1 MVSPLLPILLKVPW
15 YIWGI
20 CALFG
25 GYISYILI
33 KKLNPSLV
41 DKIKFILKYKYFKI
55 PLKANREVRKI
66 IKNELICAR
75 EGTKYESFQE
85 FLKDCPEYQ
94 LKTGSIDTT
103 IRNIFRSFGVVYQQ
117 YVFIDPSSVKDKT
130 AWLRR
135 DGDTLIHE
143 KGTYCP
149 AWESEKEIQY
159 FDIHDMRPLIDKTK
173 DMDWKNQ
180 DAVADVVTAIT
191 NARSM
196 LGLSGDNSSK
206 LILIVVVLSA
216 IAIII
221 AGAGIYMQIE
231 NQKQSVLVLEK
242 IYNVV
247 NQTQIIGR

>member
-1 MVSPLLPILLKVPW
+1 MNK
-15 YIWGI
+15 
-20 CALFG
+20 
-25 GYISYILI
+25 YILKLPYI
-33 KKLNPSLV
+33 GKKIYR
-41 DKIKFILKYKYFKI
+41 KELKTQSD
-55 PLKANREVRKI
+55 
-66 IKNELICAR
+66 NELKSAKA
-75 EGTKYESFQE
+75 GTKYESFQE

-94 LKTGSIDTT
+94 LKSGSIDTT
-103 IRNIFRSFGVVYQQ
+103 IRNIFRSFGVRYQQ
-117 YVFIDPSSVKDKT
+117 YVFIDPSAVTDKT

-135 DGDTLIHE
+135 EGDTLIHE

-216 IAIII
+216 IAIILS
-221 AGAGIYMQIE
+221 GAGMYMQIQ
-231 NQKQSVLVLEK
+231 NQKETVAVLK
-242 IYNVV
+242 QIYTVV